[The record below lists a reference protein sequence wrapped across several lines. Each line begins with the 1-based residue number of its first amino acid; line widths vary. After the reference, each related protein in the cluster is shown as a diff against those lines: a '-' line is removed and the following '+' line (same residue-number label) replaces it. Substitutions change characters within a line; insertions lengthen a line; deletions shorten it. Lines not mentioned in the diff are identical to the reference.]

1 MPTEEPEW
9 LLTRVVQSFH
19 DQQLKEHGGA
29 HGIRD
34 EGMLESA
41 LNKPLQTWNYEDP
54 KPDIPTLAAAYAYGL
69 AKNHPYIDG
78 NKRTAAIACEVFLL
92 LNGYEFTVDETVKYP
107 NYLALASGEHS
118 QESFTE
124 WLKQHVKL
132 V

>member
-1 MPTEEPEW
+1 MSTEEPEW
-9 LLTRVVQSFH
+9 LLTWVVQSFH

-41 LNKPLQTWNYEDP
+41 LNKPLQMWNYEDP

>member
-1 MPTEEPEW
+1 MNNEPEW
-9 LLTRVVQSFH
+9 LLKQVVQSFH

-34 EGMLESA
+34 EGMLDSA
-41 LNKPLQTWNYEDP
+41 LNKPLQMWSYEDP
-54 KPDIPTLAAAYAYGL
+54 APDIPSLAAAYAYGL

-107 NYLALASGEHS
+107 NYLALASGEHT

-124 WLKQHVKL
+124 WLRKHVKA